1 MNKRKSQI
9 ITTAE
14 TEINNLS
21 DKEFKALVIRIIIE
35 LGKIS
40 Q

>member
-1 MNKRKSQI
+1 MRKTQI

-14 TEINNLS
+14 TEINNLP
-21 DKEFKALVIRIIIE
+21 DKEFKGLVIRMIIE